1 MTIQEHI
8 KFLVEQADNDLG
20 ASEVLQKT
28 GYYAH
33 AQFLG
38 HIIFEKLFKPIYL
51 KNNNKMDYPYIHN
64 LLMLLN
70 KINMELSE

>member
-8 KFLVEQADNDLG
+8 KLLVEQADNDLG

-33 AQFLG
+33 A
-38 HIIFEKLFKPIYL
+38 
-51 KNNNKMDYPYIHN
+51 
-64 LLMLLN
+64 
-70 KINMELSE
+70 